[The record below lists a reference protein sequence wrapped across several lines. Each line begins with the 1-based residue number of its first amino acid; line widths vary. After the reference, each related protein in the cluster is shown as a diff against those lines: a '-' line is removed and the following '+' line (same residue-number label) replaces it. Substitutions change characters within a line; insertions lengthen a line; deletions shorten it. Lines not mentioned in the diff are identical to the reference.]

1 MTVSAA
7 LPSANNE
14 RVQLE
19 ILTLIVRQTRRVPA
33 PIFVCMAALAVIASQ
48 HLPLWIPALW
58 LALEALV
65 LCLRFWSLK
74 HLKQRRGRSAAQ
86 KLATVVRWN
95 LLSST
100 IHASALMVY
109 PLLNEAERA
118 FFTVLLLGLCS
129 GAIATMAGS
138 RRALLAFIGPIT
150 LPLAAMWAW
159 SPGIYDPTSVE
170 RVIALLIVAY
180 AAVMLRIGQDLNR
193 SVVDAWDA
201 RLREHSLNQQ
211 LSIALREA
219 EENGRIKTRIL
230 TAASHDMRQPLAVIN
245 AVAATLEL
253 RDNDARNQHAITVL
267 NDATREL
274 TSQIRSLID
283 TCRLDS
289 ATLRVDM
296 QTVDLSALVQQH
308 AGEIALQVEGK
319 GLDLALACPTGVF
332 VETDPALLLRILR
345 NLTGNA
351 IKYTAAGQIT
361 LRLERSADGVVLSV
375 QDTGRGIASD
385 QHTAIFEEFYQVNPG
400 QDVAWTGLGLGLAI
414 VKRLAG
420 VLGIR
425 IGLQSALGQ
434 GATFS
439 LQFPGQ
445 SPQ

>member
-1 MTVSAA
+1 MTVPAVP
-7 LPSANNE
+7 PSVDKE
-14 RVQLE
+14 RVQQKVLE
-19 ILTLIVRQTRRVPA
+19 LVVRQTTRVPL
-33 PIFVCMAALAVIASQ
+33 PIFACMATLAVIASQ
-48 HLPLWIPALW
+48 HLPLWISASW

-65 LCLRFWSLK
+65 ISVRYWSLNRMC
-74 HLKQRRGRSAAQ
+74 QRSKRSTAQ
-86 KLATVVRWN
+86 KMAAVVRWN

-100 IHASALMVY
+100 VHGSSLLVY
-109 PLLNEAERA
+109 PMLSEGERA

-129 GAIATMAGS
+129 GAIATFAGS
-138 RRALLAFIGPIT
+138 TRALLAFIGPIS
-150 LPLAAMWAW
+150 LPLALMWAW
-159 SPGIYDPTSVE
+159 SPGIYDPTSTE

-180 AAVMLRIGQDLNR
+180 AALMLRIGEDLNR

-201 RLREHSLNQQ
+201 RLRERSLNQQ

>member
-1 MTVSAA
+1 MRSY
-7 LPSANNE
+7 LL
-14 RVQLE
+14 RDLD
-19 ILTLIVRQTRRVPA
+19 RRP
-33 PIFVCMAALAVIASQ
+33 
-48 HLPLWIPALW
+48 
-58 LALEALV
+58 
-65 LCLRFWSLK
+65 
-74 HLKQRRGRSAAQ
+74 GRNTAQ
-86 KLATVVRWN
+86 KFTILVRWN
-95 LLSST
+95 LFSATVNASS
-100 IHASALMVY
+100 LLVF
-109 PLLNEAERA
+109 PLLSDAERA

-129 GAIATMAGS
+129 GAIATMAGNS
-138 RRALLAFIGPIT
+138 RALLAYIAPIILT
-150 LPLAAMWAW
+150 LSVLWAW
-159 SPGIYDPTSVE
+159 SPGVYSPSSVE
-170 RVIALLIVAY
+170 RVIALLIVGY
-180 AAVMLRIGQDLNR
+180 AVVVLRVGRDVNN
-193 SVVDAWDA
+193 SVVAAWSA
-201 RLREHSLNQQ
+201 RLRERDLNRQ
-211 LSIALREA
+211 LSEALRET
-219 EENGRIKTRIL
+219 EEAGRIKARFL

-253 RDNDARNQHAITVL
+253 RDNDTRNQHAITVL

-319 GLDLALACPTGVF
+319 GLALALACPTGVL
-332 VETDPALLLRILR
+332 VKTDPALLLRILR

-361 LRLERSADGVVLSV
+361 LRLESSADGVVLSV